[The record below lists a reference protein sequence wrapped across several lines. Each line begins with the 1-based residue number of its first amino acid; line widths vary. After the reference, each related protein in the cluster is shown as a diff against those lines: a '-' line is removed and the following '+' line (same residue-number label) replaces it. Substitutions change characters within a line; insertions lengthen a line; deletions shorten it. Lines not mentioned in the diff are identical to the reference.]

1 LLAPI
6 RWDEPFGLVLV
17 EALACG
23 TPVVALKR
31 GAVPEIVIDGVTG
44 FIRTH
49 PDELPD
55 ALLRLD
61 ELDPV
66 ACRLDAERRFSV
78 DAMVC
83 GYERIYEL
91 VLART
96 GRTFSDAVAS

>member
-31 GAVPEIVIDGVTG
+31 GAVPEIVVDGVTG
-44 FIRTH
+44 FVRTH
-49 PDELPD
+49 PEELPD

-61 ELDPV
+61 EIDPV
-66 ACRLDAERRFSV
+66 ACRLDAGRRFSV
-78 DAMVC
+78 DAMVQ
-83 GYERIYEL
+83 GYERIYER

-96 GRTFSDAVAS
+96 GRVHPQAVAS